1 MKRKLALMCTFWALS
16 IDLSTAEVLT
26 PKFAE
31 ARYSEEDMLPVRST
45 SLSPGS
51 VERQVLS
58 ATGLPAF
65 FLIGDDQRSRNWLK
79 QRLHV
84 LVKMNAVGLVVNVES
99 KSALD
104 GLRQA
109 AAGLTLTPVSAD
121 DLAHRLNLRHY
132 PVLITANSIEQ

>member
-1 MKRKLALMCTFWALS
+1 MKRKFALMCTFWALS
-16 IDLSTAEVLT
+16 IDVSTAEVLM
-26 PKFAE
+26 PKLAE

-51 VERQVLS
+51 VERQTLS

-104 GLRQA
+104 RLRQA

-132 PVLITANSIEQ
+132 PALITANSIEQ

>member
-1 MKRKLALMCTFWALS
+1 
-16 IDLSTAEVLT
+16 
-26 PKFAE
+26 
-31 ARYSEEDMLPVRST
+31 MLPVRST

-51 VERQVLS
+51 VERQALS

-84 LVKMNAVGLVVNVES
+84 LVKMNAVGLVVKVES

-104 GLRQA
+104 RLRQA